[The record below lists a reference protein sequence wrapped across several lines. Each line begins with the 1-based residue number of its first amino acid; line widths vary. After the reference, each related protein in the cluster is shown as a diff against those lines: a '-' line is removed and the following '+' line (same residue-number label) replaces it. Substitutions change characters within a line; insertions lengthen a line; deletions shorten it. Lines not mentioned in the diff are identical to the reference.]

1 LWIKATDVTIN
12 PGNSIQ
18 VVVPFDVPPRRFG
31 QLQNLSV
38 PDTFDD
44 PITDAEIAAW
54 EGDSPSYAAGGI
66 SGQP

>member
-1 LWIKATDVTIN
+1 MANAWDEPATVDAQPATY
-12 PGNSIQ
+12 
-18 VVVPFDVPPRRFG
+18 PPRRFG

-44 PITDAEIAAW
+44 PITHAEIAAW

>member
-1 LWIKATDVTIN
+1 MANAWDEPATVDAQSATY
-12 PGNSIQ
+12 
-18 VVVPFDVPPRRFG
+18 PPRRFG

-44 PITDAEIAAW
+44 PITDTEIAAW